1 MALSLSLSRRNIPV
15 ETQDLAENQ
24 DQDHSDEDSRLLHE
38 SPDAHVADNTDAV
51 ACCKTCH
58 SHRKTATEM
67 HETTMVGVS
76 NVYVLRFILRSILRQ
91 HNEQGMG
98 GKGMSYLNKL

>member
-1 MALSLSLSRRNIPV
+1 MLYGSLSLSLSRRNIPV

-58 SHRKTATEM
+58 SHRKAATEM

-76 NVYVLRFILRSILRQ
+76 NVTCCGSSSDLFYGNIT
-91 HNEQGMG
+91 N
-98 GKGMSYLNKL
+98 KGWAEKGCRT